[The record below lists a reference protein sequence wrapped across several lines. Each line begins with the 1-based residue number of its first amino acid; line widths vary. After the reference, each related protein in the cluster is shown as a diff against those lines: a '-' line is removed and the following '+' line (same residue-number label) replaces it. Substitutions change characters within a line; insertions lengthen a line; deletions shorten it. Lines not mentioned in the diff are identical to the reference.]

1 MRGVDRETADEIK
14 RHFSVVA
21 EGLRSEIRLVAE
33 SVEGVRGELGEFKRE
48 VAEDF
53 KEVKAL
59 IRLSYGQLDQRL
71 TSLESDVAN
80 LRSRLER
87 IESRIGD

>member
-1 MRGVDRETADEIK
+1 MCGVDRETADEIK

-33 SVEGVRGELGEFKRE
+33 SVEGVRGEFGEFKRE

-59 IRLSYGQLDQRL
+59 IRLS
-71 TSLESDVAN
+71 
-80 LRSRLER
+80 
-87 IESRIGD
+87 